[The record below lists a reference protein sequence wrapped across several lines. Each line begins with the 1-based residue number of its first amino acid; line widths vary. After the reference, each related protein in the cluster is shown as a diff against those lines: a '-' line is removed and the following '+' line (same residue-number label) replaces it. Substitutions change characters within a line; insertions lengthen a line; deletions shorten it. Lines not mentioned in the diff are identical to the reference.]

1 MSVCPLA
8 AARVQHKLSV
18 FTFLGVSLL
27 FCKLEVTS
35 ATLLAVQPR
44 EAQKKKKKVGKSFE
58 VEGAVSKG

>member
-35 ATLLAVQPR
+35 PTLLAVQPR
-44 EAQKKKKKVGKSFE
+44 EAQKKKKKKLEKVLK
-58 VEGAVSKG
+58 